1 MSKAYIISPVDCR
14 MMSTFDTTPKELNRI
29 SKSFSL
35 ISLERP
41 PMYTRFSNISITGE
55 ETFKSDIT
63 EIKKDQ
69 MDFRGSYRMI
79 IDNYNFSICKQQVIF
94 SIDHHDI
101 MHKTKKKFFIYIDS
115 IDLLF
120 YARLYSLKP
129 SLKTANII

>member
-79 IDNYNFSICKQQVIF
+79 IDN
-94 SIDHHDI
+94 
-101 MHKTKKKFFIYIDS
+101 
-115 IDLLF
+115 
-120 YARLYSLKP
+120 
-129 SLKTANII
+129 